1 EKTFGG
7 SNWDCGYSVQQTTD
21 GGYIIAGGTHSFG
34 AGNYDV
40 YLIKLKGEAVFPNQ
54 PPIASFTYTTNGLL
68 ATFTST
74 STDSEGGPL
83 AYTWDFGD
91 GSTSTKQ
98 NPEHYYDLAG
108 KHQVTL
114 KVVDDKGLSAAITQ
128 EITIES
134 LILSVTYPSSLGQ
147 GLPLKVRVVAA
158 QETSITL
165 NLGDFTQTKQGK
177 IVEFSIDTTS
187 FTPGRYDLTIKVE
200 NEEYKGE
207 VNIYNPLAY
216 QEIISKLKDLENL
229 TEKEMQEIS
238 KLTSEAIADTLI
250 DLGTDFTLNKAADKL
265 VEAGNYKLLKFR
277 LYLQQAGLVG
287 GNNEMAFDGM
297 VDTIIHNILKGI
309 TKEII
314 SKAPED
320 ILHWPNEKLT
330 EWISPV
336 VYRSLCQDE
345 QNLIQARTEGAALG
359 LQNRTFT
366 PEKINVIQNTLNKGK
381 KAIQNTSEERI
392 YRLQAG
398 PITAQPALPYFKEA
412 HHQSLNP
419 GGFLGLNKYN
429 PAWVWDMTLA
439 DLQSSSAP
447 VEH

>member
-1 EKTFGG
+1 
-7 SNWDCGYSVQQTTD
+7 
-21 GGYIIAGGTHSFG
+21 
-34 AGNYDV
+34 
-40 YLIKLKGEAVFPNQ
+40 
-54 PPIASFTYTTNGLL
+54 
-68 ATFTST
+68 
-74 STDSEGGPL
+74 
-83 AYTWDFGD
+83 
-91 GSTSTKQ
+91 
-98 NPEHYYDLAG
+98 
-108 KHQVTL
+108 
-114 KVVDDKGLSAAITQ
+114 VVDGKGLSAAITQ